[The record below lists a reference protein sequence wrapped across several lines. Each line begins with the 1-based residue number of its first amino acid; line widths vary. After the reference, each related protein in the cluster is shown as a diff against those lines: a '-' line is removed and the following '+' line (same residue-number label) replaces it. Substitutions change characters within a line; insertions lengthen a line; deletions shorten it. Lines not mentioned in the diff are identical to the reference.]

1 MDDQHLDIL
10 FEDNHLLVVNKP
22 AGMLVQGDATGD
34 IPLIELAK
42 LYIKSKYEKPGDVF
56 LGLVH
61 RIDRPVS
68 GIVLLART
76 SKALE
81 RMTKA
86 FRERKVEKIY
96 WAIVKGVPHPLG
108 DKLIHW
114 LKKDQQK
121 NITKAYLSEQD
132 SSQYAELSY
141 RVMRNFDKNSLL
153 EVKPITGRPHQI
165 RLQLSSIGCPI
176 VGDLKYG
183 FAAPNKD
190 ASICLHARKLSFEHP
205 VKKESISIV
214 APLPDLETWR
224 HLNLD

>member
-96 WAIVKGVPHPLG
+96 WAIVKGVPHPQE

-141 RVMRNFDKNSLL
+141 HVMRNFDKNSLL

-165 RLQLSSIGCPI
+165 RVQLSSIGCPI

-183 FAAPNKD
+183 FATPNKD